1 MKSENI
7 IILIGVVICCGMIGF
22 NFTYSPAQEEVTELK
37 EEGDARKYIYLVS
50 FHIKT
55 KKGDTG
61 FGSSYMKVEKD
72 INCIADVEAIKNNI
86 TGTNGWTVVIINLDY
101 LGRE

>member
-1 MKSENI
+1 
-7 IILIGVVICCGMIGF
+7 
-22 NFTYSPAQEEVTELK
+22 
-37 EEGDARKYIYLVS
+37 
-50 FHIKT
+50 
-55 KKGDTG
+55 
-61 FGSSYMKVEKD
+61 MKVEKD